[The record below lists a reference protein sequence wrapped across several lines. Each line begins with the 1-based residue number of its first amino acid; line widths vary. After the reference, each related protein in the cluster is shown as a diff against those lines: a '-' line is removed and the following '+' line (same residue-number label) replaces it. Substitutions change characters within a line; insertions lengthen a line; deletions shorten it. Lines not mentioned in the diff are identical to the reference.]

1 MRHPEIMKEPNADI
15 SDRDQAE
22 KEAIAWFTRMNGKPS
37 LEDKRNFQAWQRLS
51 ISNEYAYQ
59 AISTLWSSSVT
70 PGAEIARE
78 EASSLAGHLSR
89 IKEIRRRVKTS
100 RKAGAGTLAILL
112 LLGSGWIWLEKPNF
126 WQDMSADYVSA
137 RGETRQILLDD
148 GSSVLL
154 DADTAIDVRLNDD
167 VRQVKLLRGTA
178 FFEVKPSSVPFIVE
192 AANGTSRVLGTAFDV
207 ALDNKGVEV
216 ALEHGSLRVELG
228 NSPDQVMLKPGEAV
242 AYSNQGISRPHDIE
256 LDDVLAWHN
265 GRFVFNNASLTDVL
279 QRIERYRDGR
289 IIVVGS
295 ALGARRISG
304 SFSLKD
310 TNAALSSL
318 QSSVGFKMSKL
329 TERLVVIRP

>member
-1 MRHPEIMKEPNADI
+1 M
-15 SDRDQAE
+15 
-22 KEAIAWFTRMNGKPS
+22 
-37 LEDKRNFQAWQRLS
+37 
-51 ISNEYAYQ
+51 
-59 AISTLWSSSVT
+59 
-70 PGAEIARE
+70 
-78 EASSLAGHLSR
+78 
-89 IKEIRRRVKTS
+89 
-100 RKAGAGTLAILL
+100 
-112 LLGSGWIWLEKPNF
+112 LGGCWIWLEKPNF

-137 RGETRQILLDD
+137 RGETRKILLDD

-154 DADTAIDVRLNDD
+154 DADTAIDARLNDD

-192 AANGTSRVLGTAFDV
+192 AANGSSRVLGTAFDV

-216 ALEHGSLRVELG
+216 TLEHGSLRVELG
-228 NSPDQVMLKPGEAV
+228 NSSDQVVLKPGEAV

-256 LDDVLAWHN
+256 LDDALAWHD
-265 GRFVFNNASLTDVL
+265 GRFVFNNASLQDVL

-289 IIVVGS
+289 IIVVGP

-318 QSSVGFKMSKL
+318 QSSVGFKMNKL
-329 TERLVVIRP
+329 SERLVVIRP